1 MLVLVLL
8 PKNLSKTIKKFY
20 KDKKKNLKIKPMTNL
35 ELILVILLS
44 ISALLNVGLIIYVR
58 KAIVELLSISEEL
71 YDIKDMT
78 ETFGAHIQEVYELE
92 MFYGDQTLGNLLDHA
107 KSFAEQL
114 ETFEYIYDLIEKEV
128 DEDENLTN
136 DTTETEESKT

>member
-1 MLVLVLL
+1 
-8 PKNLSKTIKKFY
+8 
-20 KDKKKNLKIKPMTNL
+20 MTNL

>member
-1 MLVLVLL
+1 
-8 PKNLSKTIKKFY
+8 
-20 KDKKKNLKIKPMTNL
+20 MTNL

-58 KAIVELLSISEEL
+58 KAIVE
-71 YDIKDMT
+71 
-78 ETFGAHIQEVYELE
+78 
-92 MFYGDQTLGNLLDHA
+92 
-107 KSFAEQL
+107 SFAEQL